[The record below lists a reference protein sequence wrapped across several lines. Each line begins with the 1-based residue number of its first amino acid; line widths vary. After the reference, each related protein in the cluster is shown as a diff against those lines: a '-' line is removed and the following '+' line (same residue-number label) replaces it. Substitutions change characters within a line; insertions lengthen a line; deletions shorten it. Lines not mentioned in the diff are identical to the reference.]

1 MNTDAKTEDNVLSLP
16 TVSKPEVRGL
26 SKKRKKLTHN
36 EYEKAMHN
44 KKTYVEDVSSA
55 NGISTLSKIRN
66 NVCINVIFSHFTFGS
81 PKNICTQN
89 LNAYHFF

>member
-1 MNTDAKTEDNVLSLP
+1 MNIDAKTEDNVLSPP

-44 KKTYVEDVSSA
+44 KK
-55 NGISTLSKIRN
+55 RM
-66 NVCINVIFSHFTFGS
+66 
-81 PKNICTQN
+81 
-89 LNAYHFF
+89 